1 MNIIKFLRK
10 SEIYFILT
18 LFLLNV
24 YCAFALKGENVVN
37 STHLIMNK
45 FCIMLMFANDKISCK
60 NRRKK

>member
-1 MNIIKFLRK
+1 MNIIKLLRK

-37 STHLIMNK
+37 STHLMMGLYNAYV
-45 FCIMLMFANDKISCK
+45 C
-60 NRRKK
+60 

>member
-10 SEIYFILT
+10 SEIYFILI

-37 STHLIMNK
+37 TTHLMMA
-45 FCIMLMFANDKISCK
+45 CIMLVFANDKLLEKIE
-60 NRRKK
+60 KK

>member
-1 MNIIKFLRK
+1 MNIVKFLRK

-37 STHLIMNK
+37 TTHLMMA
-45 FCIMLMFANDKISCK
+45 CIMLVFANDKLLEKIE
-60 NRRKK
+60 KK

>member
-10 SEIYFILT
+10 SEIYFILA

-37 STHLIMNK
+37 STHLMMA
-45 FCIMLMFANDKISCK
+45 CIMLMFANDKILAK
-60 NRRKK
+60 IEKK